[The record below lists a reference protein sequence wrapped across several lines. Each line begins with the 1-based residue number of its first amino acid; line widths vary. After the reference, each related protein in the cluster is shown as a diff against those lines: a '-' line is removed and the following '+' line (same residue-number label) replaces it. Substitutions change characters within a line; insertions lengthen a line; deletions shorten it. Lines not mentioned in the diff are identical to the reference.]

1 MADGGSWPRF
11 VLDGELVEA
20 NDITATTTLL
30 NFLRER
36 RELTGT
42 KEGCAEGD
50 CGACTVAVGELEGER
65 LRWSAVNSCI
75 RFVPTLDGKEV
86 VTVQGLAGHD
96 GRLHPVQQA
105 LVDHHGSQCGFCT
118 PGFVMSLFTHYLEL
132 GDETPTRD
140 GLLAALSGNLCRCT
154 GYRPIMDAGLAM
166 MNYPAPSRWNVED
179 AHAPE
184 RVARLRALQ
193 RSDNLTVPD
202 YTAPRSLAEFAS
214 AYAAH
219 PESLILAG
227 GTDIGLWATKQ
238 LRTLPPLLYIGDVVE
253 LNTVM
258 HMQDEMLIGA
268 AVRLEDAF
276 EQLVTAYPQLQ
287 ELAVRFGSRPIRN
300 SGTLCGNIAN
310 GSPIGDAI
318 PALIAIGTTVRLRR
332 DTATREIPLEDLY
345 QGYQKKNLLPGEFVE
360 ALSVPMPKPDTRFAF
375 YKIAKRID
383 QDISAVCAGIAVTV
397 NAGLVEQARIAYGG
411 MAATPRRALKT
422 EQALTGQRW
431 SEEALEAAARR
442 LPEDYTPLSDM
453 RASAAYRSTVAA
465 NLLRRFWYESQGD
478 CVTRIDTARPVQVN
492 GPILR

>member
-1 MADGGSWPRF
+1 MAEGGSWPRF
-11 VLDGELVEA
+11 VVDGEIVEA
-20 NDITATTTLL
+20 KDIPATTTLL
-30 NFLRER
+30 NFLRQR

-65 LRWSAVNSCI
+65 LRWNAVNACI

-132 GDETPTRD
+132 GNETPTRD

-154 GYRPIMDAGLAM
+154 GYRPIIDAGLAM
-166 MNYPAPSRWNVED
+166 KNYPAPRHWNVED

-193 RSDNLTVPD
+193 RSDSLCLPD
-202 YTAPRSLAEFAS
+202 YRAPRSLAEFAS
-214 AYAAH
+214 AYAAP

-227 GTDIGLWATKQ
+227 GTDIGLWVTKQ
-238 LRTLPPLLYIGDVVE
+238 LRTLPPLLYIGDVAE
-253 LNTVM
+253 LNTVLRTPE
-258 HMQDEMLIGA
+258 EMLIGA

-276 EQLVTAYPQLQ
+276 EQLVEAYPQLQ
-287 ELAVRFGSRPIRN
+287 ELALRFGSRPIRN

-310 GSPIGDAI
+310 GSPIGDAM
-318 PALIAIGTTVRLRR
+318 PALIALGTTVRLRR
-332 DTATREIPLEDLY
+332 DGSIREIPLEDLY
-345 QGYQKKNLLPGEFVE
+345 LGYQKRNLLSGEFVE
-360 ALSVPMPKPDTRFAF
+360 ALSVPMPKPDIRFAF

-383 QDISAVCAGIAVTV
+383 QDISAVCAGIAITV
-397 NAGLVEQARIAYGG
+397 HAGRVEQARIAYGG

-422 EQALTGQRW
+422 EQALNGQRW
-431 SEEALEAAARR
+431 NEQSLEAAALR